1 MAQPAQAAAHIVVD
15 DSEHEVEAFDDD
27 FSETSSIA
35 SSIYQ
40 FRIEHGRRYHA
51 YKAGAYWGPNDEIA
65 QEVLDLAHHAYLL
78 AMGQK
83 LYLAPLS
90 KPQKV
95 LDVGTGTGIW
105 AIDFADQH
113 PEALVI
119 GTDLSPTQPGWVPQ
133 NVKFQVDDA
142 TDYPWTFGTNTF
154 DYIHVRDLFGS
165 IPDWTAF
172 MKQCL
177 TCLKPGGYLE
187 VSNASVWLESDD
199 GSIPADAK
207 HPLRQWG
214 RLFRECGEIM
224 GKTTSISENQ
234 RDVMIDAGFEAVEET
249 RFKLVVGPWPK
260 DPVLKQLG
268 RYRQIECLQ
277 GCEGWALALLT
288 RVLKWDVEE
297 VQVLLANFRACV
309 KDRNIH
315 SYTPV
320 SVVVGRK
327 PLGDGQG
334 V

>member
-1 MAQPAQAAAHIVVD
+1 MAQPAQPAQAAAHIVVD

-40 FRIEHGRRYHA
+40 FRMYCHPAIRFYYIRSLVSNH
-51 YKAGAYWGPNDEIA
+51 
-65 QEVLDLAHHAYLL
+65 
-78 AMGQK
+78 
-83 LYLAPLS
+83 LS
-90 KPQKV
+90 IPQKV

-119 GTDLSPTQPGWVPQ
+119 GTDLSPTQPGWVPP

-172 MKQCL
+172 MNQCF

-268 RYRQIECLQ
+268 RYRQLECLQ